1 MDGVIIKST
10 GSWYLVRLQ
19 DGKEVKARL
28 LGRFKLENKKI
39 SNPIAVGDKVEL
51 LPEAENFIIEVI
63 TPRKNYIVRKSP
75 KKKHFAHMIAANVDQ
90 AVLIASQKR
99 PRTSL
104 GFIDRFLVTLE
115 AFRIPGYL
123 LINKSDL
130 YSKEEQVA
138 LRGIMELYESIG
150 YQTMMTSFI
159 EGLPDRVGDWLQ
171 AKTTL
176 LSGHSGSGKS
186 TLINLLQPNAH
197 QQIGEISDF
206 ADKGVHTTTFAEMFS
221 LDADTHVIDTPGIKE
236 LGLAEITAEELS
248 HYFPEMRNLMGQC
261 KFNNCRHVDEPSCAV
276 QEAVQSGHIALSR
289 FESYLSMMQEDDN
302 RRYG

>member
-19 DGKEVKARL
+19 DGKKVKARL
-28 LGRFKLENKKI
+28 PGRFKLENKKI

-75 KKKHFAHMIAANVDQ
+75 KKKYFAHMIAANVDQ
-90 AVLIASQKR
+90 AVLIASHKR

-130 YSKEEQVA
+130 YSKEEQAA

-159 EGLPDRVGDWLQ
+159 EGVPHQVGDWLK

-206 ADKGVHTTTFAEMFS
+206 ADKGVHTTTFAEIFS

-302 RRYG
+302 RR

>member
-1 MDGVIIKST
+1 VDGVIIKST
-10 GSWYLVRLQ
+10 GSWYSVRLQ

-28 LGRFKLENKKI
+28 PGRFKLENKKI

-63 TPRKNYIVRKSP
+63 KPRKNYIVRKSP
-75 KKKHFAHMIAANVDQ
+75 KKKHFSHMIAANIDQ
-90 AVLIASQKR
+90 AVLIASHKR

-130 YSKEEQVA
+130 YSKEEQTA
-138 LRGIMELYESIG
+138 LRDIMGLYESIG

-159 EGLPDRVGDWLQ
+159 EEVPHQVGDWLQ

-186 TLINLLQPNAH
+186 TLINLLQTNAH

-302 RRYG
+302 RR

>member
-1 MDGVIIKST
+1 VDGVIIKST

-159 EGLPDRVGDWLQ
+159 EGVPDRVGDWLQ

-302 RRYG
+302 RR

>member
-28 LGRFKLENKKI
+28 PGRFKLENKKI

-75 KKKHFAHMIAANVDQ
+75 KKKHFAHMIAANIDQ
-90 AVLIASQKR
+90 AVLIASHKR

-130 YSKEEQVA
+130 YSKEEQAA

-159 EGLPDRVGDWLQ
+159 EGVPHQVGDWLQ

-206 ADKGVHTTTFAEMFS
+206 ANKGVHTTTFAEMFS

-302 RRYG
+302 RR

>member
-10 GSWYLVRLQ
+10 GSWYSVRLQ

-28 LGRFKLENKKI
+28 PGRFKLENKKI

-75 KKKHFAHMIAANVDQ
+75 KKKHFAHMIAANIDQ
-90 AVLIASQKR
+90 AVLIASHKR

-130 YSKEEQVA
+130 YSKEEQTA
-138 LRGIMELYESIG
+138 LRDIMELYESIG

-159 EGLPDRVGDWLQ
+159 EGVPHQVGDWLQ

-176 LSGHSGSGKS
+176 LSGHSGAGKS

-197 QQIGEISDF
+197 QQIGDISDF
-206 ADKGVHTTTFAEMFS
+206 ANKGVHTTTFAEMFS

-236 LGLAEITAEELS
+236 LGLAEITSEELS

-261 KFNNCRHVDEPSCAV
+261 KFNNCLHVDEPSCAV

-302 RRYG
+302 RR

>member
-28 LGRFKLENKKI
+28 PGRFKLENKKI

-159 EGLPDRVGDWLQ
+159 EGVPDRVGDWLQ

-302 RRYG
+302 RR

>member
-10 GSWYLVRLQ
+10 GSWYSVRLQ

-28 LGRFKLENKKI
+28 PGRFKLESKKI

-75 KKKHFAHMIAANVDQ
+75 KKKHFAHMIAANIDQ
-90 AVLIASQKR
+90 AVLIASHKR

-130 YSKEEQVA
+130 YSKEEQTA
-138 LRGIMELYESIG
+138 LRSIMELYESIG

-159 EGLPDRVGDWLQ
+159 EGVPHQVGDWLQ

-197 QQIGEISDF
+197 QQIGDISDF
-206 ADKGVHTTTFAEMFS
+206 ANKGVHTTTFAEMFS

-276 QEAVQSGHIALSR
+276 QEAVQTGDIALSR

-302 RRYG
+302 RR

>member
-10 GSWYLVRLQ
+10 GSWYSVRLQ

-28 LGRFKLENKKI
+28 PGRFKLENKKI

-51 LPEAENFIIEVI
+51 LPEAENFLIEVI

-75 KKKHFAHMIAANVDQ
+75 KKKHFAHMIAANIDQ
-90 AVLIASQKR
+90 AVLIASHKR

-130 YSKEEQVA
+130 YSKEEQAA
-138 LRGIMELYESIG
+138 LLGIMELYESIG
-150 YQTMMTSFI
+150 YQPMMTSFI
-159 EGLPDRVGDWLQ
+159 EGVPNQVVDWLQ

-197 QQIGEISDF
+197 QQIGDISDF
-206 ADKGVHTTTFAEMFS
+206 ANKGVHTTTFAEMFS

-236 LGLAEITAEELS
+236 LGLAEIMAEELS

-261 KFNNCRHVDEPSCAV
+261 KFNNCQHVDEPSCAV

-302 RRYG
+302 RR

>member
-10 GSWYLVRLQ
+10 GSWYSVRLQ

-28 LGRFKLENKKI
+28 PGRFKLESKKI

-75 KKKHFAHMIAANVDQ
+75 KKKHFAHMIAANIDQ
-90 AVLIASQKR
+90 AVLIASHKR

-115 AFRIPGYL
+115 TFRIPGYL

-130 YSKEEQVA
+130 YSKEEQTA

-159 EGLPDRVGDWLQ
+159 EGVPHQVGDWLQ

-206 ADKGVHTTTFAEMFS
+206 ANKGVHTTTFAEMFS
-221 LDADTHVIDTPGIKE
+221 LDADSHVIDTPGIKE

-276 QEAVQSGHIALSR
+276 QEAVQTGDIALSR

-302 RRYG
+302 RR

>member
-1 MDGVIIKST
+1 VDGVIIKST

-302 RRYG
+302 RR

>member
-1 MDGVIIKST
+1 VDGVIIKST
-10 GSWYLVRLQ
+10 GSWYSVRLQ

-28 LGRFKLENKKI
+28 PGRFKLENKKI

-63 TPRKNYIVRKSP
+63 KPRKNYIVRKSP
-75 KKKHFAHMIAANVDQ
+75 KKKHFSHMIAANIDQ
-90 AVLIASQKR
+90 AVLIASHKR

-130 YSKEEQVA
+130 YSKEEQAA
-138 LRGIMELYESIG
+138 LLGIMELYESIG
-150 YQTMMTSFI
+150 YQPMMTSFI
-159 EGLPDRVGDWLQ
+159 EGVPNQVVDWLQ

-197 QQIGEISDF
+197 QQIGDISDF
-206 ADKGVHTTTFAEMFS
+206 ANKGVHTTTFAEMFS

-236 LGLAEITAEELS
+236 LGLAEIMAEELS

-261 KFNNCRHVDEPSCAV
+261 KFNNCQHVDEPSCAV

-302 RRYG
+302 RR

>member
-10 GSWYLVRLQ
+10 GSWYSVRLQ

-28 LGRFKLENKKI
+28 PGRFKLENKKI

-75 KKKHFAHMIAANVDQ
+75 KKKHFAHMIAANIDQ
-90 AVLIASQKR
+90 AVLIASHKR

-130 YSKEEQVA
+130 YSKEEQAA
-138 LRGIMELYESIG
+138 LLGIMELYESIG

-159 EGLPDRVGDWLQ
+159 EGVPHQVGDWLQ

-176 LSGHSGSGKS
+176 LSGHSGAGKS

-197 QQIGEISDF
+197 QQIGDISDF
-206 ADKGVHTTTFAEMFS
+206 ANKGVHTTTFAEMFS
-221 LDADTHVIDTPGIKE
+221 LDADTYVIDTPGIKE

-261 KFNNCRHVDEPSCAV
+261 KFNNCQHVDEPSCAV

-302 RRYG
+302 RR

>member
-1 MDGVIIKST
+1 VDGVIIKST
-10 GSWYLVRLQ
+10 GSWYSVRLQ

-28 LGRFKLENKKI
+28 PGRFKLENKKI

-63 TPRKNYIVRKSP
+63 KPRKNYIVRKSP
-75 KKKHFAHMIAANVDQ
+75 KKKHFSHMIAANIDQ
-90 AVLIASQKR
+90 AVLIASHKR

-130 YSKEEQVA
+130 YSKEEQAA
-138 LRGIMELYESIG
+138 LLGIMELYESIG

-159 EGLPDRVGDWLQ
+159 EGVPNQVVDWLQ

-197 QQIGEISDF
+197 QQISDISDF
-206 ADKGVHTTTFAEMFS
+206 ANKGIHTTTFAEMFS

-236 LGLAEITAEELS
+236 LGLAEIMAEELS

-261 KFNNCRHVDEPSCAV
+261 KFNNCQHVDEPSCAV

-302 RRYG
+302 RR

>member
-28 LGRFKLENKKI
+28 PGRFKLENKKI

-51 LPEAENFIIEVI
+51 LPEAENFLIEVI

-75 KKKHFAHMIAANVDQ
+75 KKKHFAHMIAANIDQ
-90 AVLIASQKR
+90 AVLIASHKR

-130 YSKEEQVA
+130 YSKEEQTA
-138 LRGIMELYESIG
+138 LRGIMGLYESIG

-159 EGLPDRVGDWLQ
+159 EEVPHQVGDWLQ

-206 ADKGVHTTTFAEMFS
+206 ANKGMHTTTFAEMFS

-276 QEAVQSGHIALSR
+276 QEAVQSGDIALSR

-302 RRYG
+302 RR

>member
-10 GSWYLVRLQ
+10 GSWYSVRLQ

-28 LGRFKLENKKI
+28 PGRFKLESKKI

-75 KKKHFAHMIAANVDQ
+75 KKKHFAHMIAANIDQ
-90 AVLIASQKR
+90 AVLIASHKR

-115 AFRIPGYL
+115 TFRIPGYL

-130 YSKEEQVA
+130 YSKEEQTA

-159 EGLPDRVGDWLQ
+159 EGVPHQVGDWLQ

-206 ADKGVHTTTFAEMFS
+206 ANKGVHTTTFAEMFS

-276 QEAVQSGHIALSR
+276 QEAVQTGDIALSR

-302 RRYG
+302 RR

>member
-10 GSWYLVRLQ
+10 GSWYSVRLQ

-28 LGRFKLENKKI
+28 PGRFKLENKKI

-63 TPRKNYIVRKSP
+63 KPRKNYIVRKSP
-75 KKKHFAHMIAANVDQ
+75 KKKHFSHMIAANIDQ
-90 AVLIASQKR
+90 AVLIASHKR

-130 YSKEEQVA
+130 YSKEEQAA
-138 LRGIMELYESIG
+138 LLGIMELYESIG

-159 EGLPDRVGDWLQ
+159 EGVPNQVVDWLQ

-197 QQIGEISDF
+197 QQIGDISDF
-206 ADKGVHTTTFAEMFS
+206 ANKGVHTTTFAEMFS

-261 KFNNCRHVDEPSCAV
+261 KFNNCQHVDEPSCAV

-302 RRYG
+302 RR

>member
-28 LGRFKLENKKI
+28 PGRFKLENKKI

-51 LPEAENFIIEVI
+51 LPEAENFLIEVI

-75 KKKHFAHMIAANVDQ
+75 KKKHFSHMIAANIDQ
-90 AVLIASQKR
+90 AVLIASHKR

-130 YSKEEQVA
+130 YLKEEQAA
-138 LRGIMELYESIG
+138 LLGIMELYESIG

-159 EGLPDRVGDWLQ
+159 EGVPNQVVDWLQ

-197 QQIGEISDF
+197 QQISDISDF
-206 ADKGVHTTTFAEMFS
+206 ANKGIHTTTFAEMFS

-236 LGLAEITAEELS
+236 LGLAEIMAEELS

-261 KFNNCRHVDEPSCAV
+261 KFNNCQHVDEPSCAV

-302 RRYG
+302 RR

>member
-10 GSWYLVRLQ
+10 GSWYSVRLQ

-28 LGRFKLENKKI
+28 PGRFKLENKKI

-75 KKKHFAHMIAANVDQ
+75 KKKHFAHMIAANIDQ
-90 AVLIASQKR
+90 AVLIASHKR

-130 YSKEEQVA
+130 YSKEEQTA
-138 LRGIMELYESIG
+138 LRDIMELYESIG

-159 EGLPDRVGDWLQ
+159 EGVPHQVGDWLQ

-197 QQIGEISDF
+197 QQIGDISDF
-206 ADKGVHTTTFAEMFS
+206 ANKGVHTTTFAEMFS

-261 KFNNCRHVDEPSCAV
+261 KFNNCQHVDEPSCAV

-302 RRYG
+302 RR

>member
-1 MDGVIIKST
+1 VDGVIIKST
-10 GSWYLVRLQ
+10 GSWYSVRLQ

-28 LGRFKLENKKI
+28 PGRFKLENKKI

-51 LPEAENFIIEVI
+51 LPEAENFVIEVI

-75 KKKHFAHMIAANVDQ
+75 KKKHFAHMIAANIDQ
-90 AVLIASQKR
+90 AVLIASHKR

-130 YSKEEQVA
+130 YSKEEQAA

-159 EGLPDRVGDWLQ
+159 EGVPHQVGDWLQ

-176 LSGHSGSGKS
+176 LSGHSGAGKS

-206 ADKGVHTTTFAEMFS
+206 ANKGVHTTTFAEMFS

-276 QEAVQSGHIALSR
+276 QEAVQSGDIALSR

-302 RRYG
+302 RR

>member
-10 GSWYLVRLQ
+10 GSWYSVRLQ

-28 LGRFKLENKKI
+28 PGRFKLENKKI

-63 TPRKNYIVRKSP
+63 KPRKNYIVRKSP
-75 KKKHFAHMIAANVDQ
+75 KKKHFSHMIAANIDQ
-90 AVLIASQKR
+90 AVLIASHKR

-130 YSKEEQVA
+130 YLKEEQAA
-138 LRGIMELYESIG
+138 LLGIMELYESIG

-159 EGLPDRVGDWLQ
+159 EGVPNQVVDWLQ
-171 AKTTL
+171 GKTTL

-302 RRYG
+302 RR

>member
-10 GSWYLVRLQ
+10 GSWYSVRLQ

-28 LGRFKLENKKI
+28 PGRFKLESKKI

-75 KKKHFAHMIAANVDQ
+75 KKKHFAHMIAANIDQ
-90 AVLIASQKR
+90 AVLIASHKR

-130 YSKEEQVA
+130 YSKEEQTA
-138 LRGIMELYESIG
+138 LRDIMELYESIG

-159 EGLPDRVGDWLQ
+159 EGVPHQVGDWLQ

-176 LSGHSGSGKS
+176 LSGHSGAGKS

-197 QQIGEISDF
+197 QQIGDISDF
-206 ADKGVHTTTFAEMFS
+206 ANKGVHTTTFAEMFS

-276 QEAVQSGHIALSR
+276 QEAVQSGDIALSR

-302 RRYG
+302 RR

>member
-1 MDGVIIKST
+1 MNGVIIKST
-10 GSWYLVRLQ
+10 GSWYSVRLQ

-28 LGRFKLENKKI
+28 PGRFKLQNKKI

-75 KKKHFAHMIAANVDQ
+75 KKKHFAHMIAANIDQ
-90 AVLIASQKR
+90 AVLIASHKR

-130 YSKEEQVA
+130 YSKEEQTA
-138 LRGIMELYESIG
+138 LRDIMELYESIG

-159 EGLPDRVGDWLQ
+159 EGVPHQVGDWLQ

-206 ADKGVHTTTFAEMFS
+206 ANKGVHTTTFAEMFS

-276 QEAVQSGHIALSR
+276 QEAVQTGDIALSR

-302 RRYG
+302 RR

>member
-10 GSWYLVRLQ
+10 GSWYSVRLQ

-28 LGRFKLENKKI
+28 PGRFKLENKKI

-75 KKKHFAHMIAANVDQ
+75 KKKHFSHMIAANVDQ
-90 AVLIASQKR
+90 AVLIASHKR

-130 YSKEEQVA
+130 YSKEAQAA
-138 LRGIMELYESIG
+138 LLGIMELYESIG

-159 EGLPDRVGDWLQ
+159 EGVPNQVVDWLQ

-197 QQIGEISDF
+197 QQIGDISDF
-206 ADKGVHTTTFAEMFS
+206 ANKGVHTTTFAEMFS

-236 LGLAEITAEELS
+236 LGLAEIMAEELS

-261 KFNNCRHVDEPSCAV
+261 KFNNCQHVDEPSCAV

-302 RRYG
+302 RR

>member
-1 MDGVIIKST
+1 VDGVIIKST
-10 GSWYLVRLQ
+10 GSWYSVRLQ

-28 LGRFKLENKKI
+28 PGRFKLENKKI

-51 LPEAENFIIEVI
+51 LPEAENFLIEVI

-75 KKKHFAHMIAANVDQ
+75 KKKHFAHMIAANIDQ
-90 AVLIASQKR
+90 AVLIASHKR

-130 YSKEEQVA
+130 YSKEEQTA

-159 EGLPDRVGDWLQ
+159 EGVPHQVGDWLQ

-176 LSGHSGSGKS
+176 LSGHSGAGKS

-206 ADKGVHTTTFAEMFS
+206 ANKGVHTTTFAEMFS
-221 LDADTHVIDTPGIKE
+221 LDADTYVIDTPGIKE

-276 QEAVQSGHIALSR
+276 QEAVQSGDIALSR

-302 RRYG
+302 RR

>member
-1 MDGVIIKST
+1 VDGVIIKST
-10 GSWYLVRLQ
+10 GSWYSVRLQ

-28 LGRFKLENKKI
+28 PGRFKLENKKI

-51 LPEAENFIIEVI
+51 LSEAENFIIEVI
-63 TPRKNYIVRKSP
+63 KPRKNYIVRKSP
-75 KKKHFAHMIAANVDQ
+75 KKKHFSHMIAANIDQ
-90 AVLIASQKR
+90 AVLIASHKR

-130 YSKEEQVA
+130 YSKEEQAA
-138 LRGIMELYESIG
+138 LLGIMELYESIG

-159 EGLPDRVGDWLQ
+159 EGVPNQVVDWLQ

-197 QQIGEISDF
+197 QQIGDISDF
-206 ADKGVHTTTFAEMFS
+206 ANKGVHTTTFAEMFS

-236 LGLAEITAEELS
+236 LGLAEIMAEELS

-261 KFNNCRHVDEPSCAV
+261 KFNNCQHVDEPSCAV

-302 RRYG
+302 RR

>member
-123 LINKSDL
+123 MINKSDL
-130 YSKEEQVA
+130 YSKEEQAA
-138 LRGIMELYESIG
+138 LRGIMGLYESIG

-159 EGLPDRVGDWLQ
+159 EGVPDRVGDWLQ

-206 ADKGVHTTTFAEMFS
+206 ANKGVHTTTFAEMFS

-302 RRYG
+302 RR

>member
-1 MDGVIIKST
+1 VDGVIIKST

-19 DGKEVKARL
+19 DGKKVKARL
-28 LGRFKLENKKI
+28 PGRFKLENKKI

-75 KKKHFAHMIAANVDQ
+75 KKKYFAHMIAANVDQ
-90 AVLIASQKR
+90 AVLIASHKR

-130 YSKEEQVA
+130 YSKEEQAA

-159 EGLPDRVGDWLQ
+159 EGVPHQVGDWLK

-206 ADKGVHTTTFAEMFS
+206 ADKGVHTTTFAEIFS

-248 HYFPEMRNLMGQC
+248 HYFPEMRNLMSQC
-261 KFNNCRHVDEPSCAV
+261 KFNNCHHVDEPSCAV

-302 RRYG
+302 RR

>member
-10 GSWYLVRLQ
+10 GSWYSVRLQ

-28 LGRFKLENKKI
+28 PGRFKLENKKI

-75 KKKHFAHMIAANVDQ
+75 KKKHFAHMIAANIDQ
-90 AVLIASQKR
+90 AVLIASHKR

-130 YSKEEQVA
+130 YSKEEQAA

-159 EGLPDRVGDWLQ
+159 EGVPHQVGDWLQ

-176 LSGHSGSGKS
+176 LSGHSGAGKS

-206 ADKGVHTTTFAEMFS
+206 ANKGVHTTTFAEMFS
-221 LDADTHVIDTPGIKE
+221 LDADTYVIDTPGIKE

-302 RRYG
+302 RR

>member
-1 MDGVIIKST
+1 VNGVIIKST
-10 GSWYLVRLQ
+10 GSWYSVRLQ

-28 LGRFKLENKKI
+28 PGRFKLESKKI

-75 KKKHFAHMIAANVDQ
+75 KKKHFAHMIAANIDQ
-90 AVLIASQKR
+90 AVLIASHKR

-130 YSKEEQVA
+130 YSKEEQTA
-138 LRGIMELYESIG
+138 LRDIMELYESIG

-159 EGLPDRVGDWLQ
+159 EGVPHQVGDWLQ

-206 ADKGVHTTTFAEMFS
+206 ANKGVHTTTFAEMFS

-276 QEAVQSGHIALSR
+276 QEAVQTGDIALSR

-302 RRYG
+302 RR

>member
-1 MDGVIIKST
+1 VDGVIIKST

-28 LGRFKLENKKI
+28 PGRFKLENKKI

-51 LPEAENFIIEVI
+51 LPEAENFLIEVI

-90 AVLIASQKR
+90 AVLIASHKR
-99 PRTSL
+99 PKTSL

-130 YSKEEQVA
+130 YSKEEQAV
-138 LRGIMELYESIG
+138 LRGIMGLYESIG

-159 EGLPDRVGDWLQ
+159 EEVQYQVRDWLQ

-206 ADKGVHTTTFAEMFS
+206 ADKGMHTTTFAEMFS

-236 LGLAEITAEELS
+236 LGLEEITAEELS

-261 KFNNCRHVDEPSCAV
+261 KFNNCRHVGEPSCAV
-276 QEAVQSGHIALSR
+276 QEGVQSGHIALSR

-302 RRYG
+302 RR

>member
-10 GSWYLVRLQ
+10 GSWYSVRLQ

-28 LGRFKLENKKI
+28 PGRFKLENKKI

-63 TPRKNYIVRKSP
+63 KPRKNYIVRKSP
-75 KKKHFAHMIAANVDQ
+75 KKKHFSHMIAANIDQ
-90 AVLIASQKR
+90 AVLIASHKR

-130 YSKEEQVA
+130 YLKEEQAA
-138 LRGIMELYESIG
+138 LLGIMELYESIG

-159 EGLPDRVGDWLQ
+159 EGVPNQVVAWLQ

-197 QQIGEISDF
+197 QQIGDISDF
-206 ADKGVHTTTFAEMFS
+206 ANKGIHTTTFAEMFS

-236 LGLAEITAEELS
+236 LGLAEIMAEELS

-261 KFNNCRHVDEPSCAV
+261 KFNNCQHVDEPSCAV

-302 RRYG
+302 RR

>member
-39 SNPIAVGDKVEL
+39 TNPIAVGDKVEL

-302 RRYG
+302 RR

>member
-1 MDGVIIKST
+1 VDGVIIKST

-28 LGRFKLENKKI
+28 PGRFKLENKKI

-51 LPEAENFIIEVI
+51 LPEAENFLIEVI

-90 AVLIASQKR
+90 AVLIASHKR
-99 PRTSL
+99 PKTSL

-130 YSKEEQVA
+130 YSKEEQAA
-138 LRGIMELYESIG
+138 LRGIMGLYESIG

-159 EGLPDRVGDWLQ
+159 EEVPYQVRDWLQ

-206 ADKGVHTTTFAEMFS
+206 ADKGMHTTTFAEMFS

-236 LGLAEITAEELS
+236 LGLEEITAEELS

-261 KFNNCRHVDEPSCAV
+261 KFNNCRHVGEPSCAV

-302 RRYG
+302 RR

>member
-10 GSWYLVRLQ
+10 GSWYSVRLQ

-28 LGRFKLENKKI
+28 PGRFKLENKKI

-63 TPRKNYIVRKSP
+63 KPRKNYIVRKSP
-75 KKKHFAHMIAANVDQ
+75 KKKHFSHMIAANIDQ
-90 AVLIASQKR
+90 AVLIASHKR

-130 YSKEEQVA
+130 YSKEEQAA
-138 LRGIMELYESIG
+138 LLGIMELYESIG

-159 EGLPDRVGDWLQ
+159 EGVPNQVVDWLQ
-171 AKTTL
+171 GKTTL

-197 QQIGEISDF
+197 QQISDISDF
-206 ADKGVHTTTFAEMFS
+206 ANKGIHTTTFAEMFS

-236 LGLAEITAEELS
+236 LGLAEIMAEELS

-261 KFNNCRHVDEPSCAV
+261 KFNNCQHVDEPSCAV

-302 RRYG
+302 RR

>member
-1 MDGVIIKST
+1 M
-10 GSWYLVRLQ
+10 Q

-28 LGRFKLENKKI
+28 PGRFKLENKKI

-75 KKKHFAHMIAANVDQ
+75 KKKHFAHMIAANIDQ
-90 AVLIASQKR
+90 AVLIASHKR

-130 YSKEEQVA
+130 YSKEEQTA
-138 LRGIMELYESIG
+138 LRDIMGLYESIG

-159 EGLPDRVGDWLQ
+159 EEVPHQVGDWLQ

-206 ADKGVHTTTFAEMFS
+206 ANKGVHTTTFAEMFS
-221 LDADTHVIDTPGIKE
+221 LDADTYVIDTPGIKE
-236 LGLAEITAEELS
+236 LGLAEITAEESS

-261 KFNNCRHVDEPSCAV
+261 KFNNCRHVGEPSCAV

-302 RRYG
+302 RR

>member
-10 GSWYLVRLQ
+10 GSWYSVRLQ

-28 LGRFKLENKKI
+28 PGRFKLENKKI

-63 TPRKNYIVRKSP
+63 KPRKNYIVRKSP
-75 KKKHFAHMIAANVDQ
+75 KKKHFSHMIAANIDQ
-90 AVLIASQKR
+90 AVLIASHKR

-130 YSKEEQVA
+130 YSKEEQAA

-159 EGLPDRVGDWLQ
+159 EGVPHQVGDWLQ

-206 ADKGVHTTTFAEMFS
+206 ANKGVHTTTFAEMFS

-236 LGLAEITAEELS
+236 LGLAEIMAEELS

-261 KFNNCRHVDEPSCAV
+261 KFNNCQHVDEPSCAV

-302 RRYG
+302 RR

>member
-28 LGRFKLENKKI
+28 PGRFKLENKKI

-51 LPEAENFIIEVI
+51 LPEAENFLIEVI

-90 AVLIASQKR
+90 AVLIASHKR
-99 PRTSL
+99 PKTSL

-130 YSKEEQVA
+130 YSKEEQAA
-138 LRGIMELYESIG
+138 LRGIMGLYESIG

-159 EGLPDRVGDWLQ
+159 EEVPYQVRDWLQ

-206 ADKGVHTTTFAEMFS
+206 ADKGMHTTTFAEMFS
-221 LDADTHVIDTPGIKE
+221 LDADTYVIDTPGIKE

-276 QEAVQSGHIALSR
+276 QEAVQSGDIALSR
-289 FESYLSMMQEDDN
+289 FESYLSMMQDDDN
-302 RRYG
+302 RR